1 VIERLWQQTQRLAAW
16 FVIAA
21 GGMLL
26 AAAIIV
32 TVEVLLRKGF
42 AAVFGWSIVFSG
54 SDEISAYLFAVA
66 TAWSLP
72 YALVHRG
79 HIRIDV
85 LYSRLGDRGRCLLDL
100 FALLVMLG
108 FSLVM
113 FERAWDLASNSLID
127 NIRSNT
133 PLRIP
138 LAWAQIPWALGIG
151 LFCIAMI
158 LALSRSLKAIANR
171 DYAQLHA
178 TAGIPSQDEEVR
190 QEIKDLGLGNR

>member
-1 VIERLWQQTQRLAAW
+1 MIERLWQQTQRLAAW

-79 HIRIDV
+79 HIGSMSSTV
-85 LYSRLGDRGRCLLDL
+85 
-100 FALLVMLG
+100 
-108 FSLVM
+108 
-113 FERAWDLASNSLID
+113 DLAIAGVACLI
-127 NIRSNT
+127 
-133 PLRIP
+133 
-138 LAWAQIPWALGIG
+138 
-151 LFCIAMI
+151 C
-158 LALSRSLKAIANR
+158 
-171 DYAQLHA
+171 LH
-178 TAGIPSQDEEVR
+178 S
-190 QEIKDLGLGNR
+190 

>member
-1 VIERLWQQTQRLAAW
+1 
-16 FVIAA
+16 
-21 GGMLL
+21 
-26 AAAIIV
+26 
-32 TVEVLLRKGF
+32 
-42 AAVFGWSIVFSG
+42 
-54 SDEISAYLFAVA
+54 
-66 TAWSLP
+66 
-72 YALVHRG
+72 
-79 HIRIDV
+79 
-85 LYSRLGDRGRCLLDL
+85 
-100 FALLVMLG
+100 MLG

-158 LALSRSLKAIANR
+158 LALSRSFKAIGNR